1 MDIQTI
7 VEHLKLSENSEW
19 EFKSAHGGLPSSL
32 WETYSA
38 MANTDGGSIVLGI
51 VEKHG
56 KFEVQGIPDI
66 NKLQKNIWD
75 CVQDKNCVSKNILQ
89 NDNVYTSKIDNKDI
103 LVIQVPR
110 AERRNRPVYRG
121 QNPLTGTFRRYHEGD
136 YHCDDDE
143 VRRMMSDQ
151 RTQSF
156 DSQIL
161 EEFNENDI
169 DSETLQQYRNRFSAR
184 NFQHQWLELNTIE
197 FLTKLCGWGTD
208 RQTQKQGPTVAGIL
222 MFGTEDALRDLTKNY
237 VKYQVDYKERVSD
250 NLSDRW
256 YDRLTIDGSW
266 TSNLYQ
272 FFNKVY
278 PKLTANIKLPFAYV
292 QKDNS
297 LFSDPVRAGMSPVH
311 EALQEALVN
320 AIIHADYQGIGGITI
335 DRFPDRFELSNPG
348 LLLVSKEQLFR
359 GTVSECRNPC
369 LQLMFQMIG
378 AGDKAGYG
386 FDKIRRGW
394 EEQKWRI
401 PYVEE
406 TTKPDRFRLVLYMQ
420 SLLPDNFMAMLHKC
434 FGDDIHFSNDE
445 ITALAIA
452 FSEGVVSNSRI
463 KEVSSIHPTDITKI
477 LQGLVSKGCL
487 SMDGY
492 GRGATYKLTPSLI
505 NSNYSENNKP
515 SIDTNKPSLDAN
527 KLSLDANKPSLDT
540 NDGSLDNEESALT
553 NNLTQLTNE
562 TKVKLQEIGKE
573 ASKTSRLSAKELE
586 KIILRL
592 CDNQY
597 LTTKQIADFCGR
609 KPLAIMKR
617 LRKMISKGEIVM
629 AFPDRITHPHQCYM
643 ANDKK

>member
-7 VEHLKLSENSEW
+7 IEQLKLSENSEW
-19 EFKSAHGGLPSSL
+19 EFKSALGGLPSSL

-56 KFEVQGIPDI
+56 KFEVQGVPDI

-75 CVQDKNCVSKNILQ
+75 CVQDRSCVSKNLLHN
-89 NDNVYTSKIDNKDI
+89 NDVYTLKIDNKDI
-103 LVIQVPR
+103 LVIQTPR
-110 AERRNRPVYRG
+110 AERRDRPVFRG

-136 YHCDDDE
+136 YHCDEDE

-184 NFQHQWLELNTIE
+184 NYQHQWLELNTIE
-197 FLTKLCGWGTD
+197 FLTKLCGWSID
-208 RQTQKQGPTVAGIL
+208 RQTQKQGPTIAGIL
-222 MFGTEDALRDLTKNY
+222 MFGTEDALRDLTKDY

-256 YDRLTIDGSW
+256 NDRLTIDGSW
-266 TSNLYQ
+266 TPNLYQ

-297 LFSDPVRAGMSPVH
+297 LFSDPVRSGMSPVH

-369 LQLMFQMIG
+369 LQRMFQMIG

-406 TTKPDRFRLVLYMQ
+406 TTKPDRFRLVLFMQ
-420 SLLPDNFMAMLHKC
+420 SLLPNNFMATLHNY
-434 FGDDIHFSNDE
+434 FGDNIHFSNDE

-487 SMDGY
+487 SMAGY
-492 GRGATYKLTPSLI
+492 GRWATYKLTSPLI

-515 SIDTNKPSLDAN
+515 AIDNKGDSIYNNKPTIDNKDAG
-527 KLSLDANKPSLDT
+527 LYSNKPVLD
-540 NDGSLDNEESALT
+540 
-553 NNLTQLTNE
+553 NNLTHLTDE
-562 TKVKLQEIGKE
+562 TIDRLQEIGKE
-573 ASKTSRLSAKELE
+573 AVEHPRLLADKLE

-592 CDNQY
+592 CENQY
-597 LTTKQIADFCGR
+597 LTTKQIAKYCGR
-609 KPLAIMKR
+609 NPLTIMLR
-617 LRKMISKGEIVM
+617 LRDLIDKGDIVM
-629 AFPDRITHPHQCYM
+629 AFPDQIKHPQQCYK
-643 ANDKK
+643 ANDKKQ